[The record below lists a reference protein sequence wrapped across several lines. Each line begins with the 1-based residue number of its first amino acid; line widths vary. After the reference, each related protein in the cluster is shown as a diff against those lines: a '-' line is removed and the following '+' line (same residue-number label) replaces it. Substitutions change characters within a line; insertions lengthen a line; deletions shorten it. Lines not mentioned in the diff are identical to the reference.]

1 MKWLYRISLFFVTA
15 ATFFSAGVIS
25 KVYLD
30 SHKIIKQ
37 QSNRSFA
44 VVENETYVPDVNE
57 NVTEASALDEEKISG
72 QTNYIVRNYDKKTG
86 TFTDTSEMIPAKY
99 IGLTRERL
107 EEELEEYTISPSL
120 VDQEKGFVSAS
131 LESFSADKIVVRKD
145 FQVVEE
151 EEVPEFFYLVAEDNY
166 VTVYKS
172 DMKTVYLYTEID
184 MDSLPYEIQTE
195 ILDRKYIEDEEELY
209 NFLESYSS

>member
-15 ATFFSAGVIS
+15 ATFFSVGVIS

-37 QSNRSFA
+37 QSEKPFA
-44 VVENETYVPDVNE
+44 VVEDEIYIPDVSE
-57 NVTEASALDEEKISG
+57 SVTEASALDEEKISG
-72 QTNYIVRNYDKKTG
+72 QTNYIVRNYDKNTG
-86 TFTDTSEMIPAKY
+86 IYTDTSEIIPAKY

-120 VDQEKGFVSAS
+120 VDQEKGFVSAN
-131 LESFSADKIVVRKD
+131 LESFSEDKIVVRKNY
-145 FQVVEE
+145 QIMEE
-151 EEVPEFFYLVAEDNY
+151 EEIPEFFYLVAEDNY
-166 VTVYKS
+166 VTVYKN
-172 DMKTVYLYTEID
+172 DMKTVYLYTEIN
-184 MDSLPYEIQTE
+184 MDSLPYDIQTE